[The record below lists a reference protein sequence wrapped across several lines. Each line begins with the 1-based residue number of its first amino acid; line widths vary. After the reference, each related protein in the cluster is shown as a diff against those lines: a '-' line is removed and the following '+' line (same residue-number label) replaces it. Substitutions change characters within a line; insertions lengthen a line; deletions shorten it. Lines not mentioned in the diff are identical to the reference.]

1 MAALPDFPGQTRQY
15 EWLVLCLGAE
25 TLGSILA
32 PANTGAFHLKTVLP
46 DWSDY
51 EQVHA
56 DRRNLSIHL
65 FAVPLFAIAFPASL
79 IFLFTAEFIP
89 AIAALLAA
97 IASMVSQRFGH
108 AKESIRPRS
117 FTGPFDFL
125 RRWFAEQYFI
135 FPTFVLTGRWWRQ
148 YRVAGR

>member
-1 MAALPDFPGQTRQY
+1 
-15 EWLVLCLGAE
+15 VLCLGAE
-25 TLGSILA
+25 SLGSILA
-32 PANTGAFHLKTVLP
+32 PANTGVFHLRTVLP

-65 FAVPLFAIAFPASL
+65 LAVPLFAVAFPASL
-79 IFLFTAEFIP
+79 IFLFTPEFIP
-89 AIAALLAA
+89 AIASLLAA
-97 IASMVSQRFGH
+97 TASMVSQKFGH
-108 AKESIRPRS
+108 AKESIRPRP

-125 RRWFAEQYFI
+125 RRWFTEQYFI